1 MQRPLLPAQVAQ
13 GVGGQ
18 VQQLTDAHAG
28 VSEQKQGLG
37 QQIVLGTQLLPQK
50 PVVLGESGLGRY

>member
-1 MQRPLLPAQVAQ
+1 V
-13 GVGGQ
+13 GQ

-37 QQIVLGTQLLPQK
+37 QQIVLGTQLLLQK
-50 PVVLGESGLGRY
+50 PVVLR